1 MSKLALIEQKIY
13 TLEHLI
19 RIRNQWKKFDKTCV
33 FTNGCFDILHRGH
46 ISYLLQ
52 AADMGD
58 KLIIG
63 INTDES
69 VKRLKGATRPV
80 QDQYTRAL
88 NLAAHTYVDA
98 VVLFEED
105 TPLNLIKVLKPDLLV
120 KGGDYNIDTIVGAN
134 EVVEQGG
141 KVVIIPTLE
150 GYSTSNIIERMK

>member
-69 VKRLKGATRPV
+69 VKRLKGATRPM

-105 TPLNLIKVLKPDLLV
+105 TPLNLIQALKPDLLV